1 MPENFYDVAIVGY
14 GPVGQMLALLLGQKG
29 YHVLVVERWPDRYPL
44 PRAVHYDHEVARII
58 QAAGIS
64 AALASV
70 IEHPDFYEWRNAQ
83 GEILLSLDQRG
94 IGSSG
99 WPESTMFTQPALEA
113 IMDAQV
119 ATLPD
124 VHLLRGWEA
133 FQAEQFVDH
142 VELTIQ
148 KKNSGGEEASVPT
161 TETLTLQARY
171 LIGADGANSFV
182 LQQMDTSI
190 SDLGF
195 LFDWL
200 VVDVIPHEERQWSPL
215 CWQLCDPVR
224 PTTLVSGGKG
234 RRRWEFMRL
243 EGESIEDLNRPEAAW
258 HLLAPWQITPQNATL
273 ERHAVYTFR
282 ARWADNWQQGRFLL
296 VGDAA
301 HLMPPF
307 AGQGLG
313 VGMRDVMNL
322 LWKLDLVLSGR
333 AADQILAS
341 YTSERLPNVQQF
353 INYSVELGGIICVTD
368 PEAAAQRDAL
378 LLVMREQPELAPPP
392 PELPRLG
399 PGILHQGD
407 PLAGQL
413 FLQGEVSID
422 GKSGLFDDVVGR
434 GFCLFSIAGDPQ
446 TTLSAQTHKR
456 FTSIGGLVVSLINDA
471 PTPILDTTYVID
483 INGTYHDWFTEH
495 ACSVVLTRPDFYI
508 FGTAS
513 RLEDAE
519 ALVKVLLDQ
528 LSAGSIA

>member
-1 MPENFYDVAIVGY
+1 MPLVDDIYRWSIALEGGYATICGTLFVRYRPRLAAKRSIVSMTETIYDVAIVGY

-29 YHVLVVERWPDRYPL
+29 YHVLVVERWPNRYPL

-64 AALASV
+64 SALTPI
-70 IEHPDFYEWRNAQ
+70 IELADLYEWRNVQ
-83 GEILLSLDQRG
+83 GETLLCLDQRG
-94 IGSSG
+94 IGLSG
-99 WPESTMFTQPALEA
+99 WPESTMFTQPAFEA
-113 IMDAQV
+113 ILDAQV
-119 ATLPD
+119 TLLPD
-124 VHLLRGWEA
+124 VHLQRGWEV
-133 FQAEQFVDH
+133 FEAEQFADRVK
-142 VELTIQ
+142 LTVR
-148 KKNSGGEEASVPT
+148 KKNIEGEDISVPG

-171 LIGADGANSFV
+171 LVGADGANSFV

-190 SDLGF
+190 TDLGF

-215 CWQLCDPVR
+215 CWQLCDPAR
-224 PTTLVSGGKG
+224 PTTVVSGGKG

-243 EGESIEDLNRPEAAW
+243 EGESVEDLNRAETAW
-258 HLLAPWQITPQNATL
+258 QLLASWQITPQNATL

-282 ARWADNWQQGRFLL
+282 ARWADNWQKGRFLL
-296 VGDAA
+296 AGDAA

-307 AGQGLG
+307 AGQGMG

-322 LWKLDLVLSGR
+322 VWKLDLVLSGR
-333 AADQILAS
+333 ATDQILAS

-399 PGILHQGD
+399 PGILHQDD

-413 FLQGEVSID
+413 FLQGEVSAA
-422 GKSGLFDDVVGR
+422 GKRGLFDEVVGR
-434 GFCLFSIAGDPQ
+434 GFCLLSIAGDPAVA
-446 TTLSAQTHKR
+446 LSSQTHER
-456 FTSIGGLVVSLINDA
+456 FTSIGGLTTSLVNKDCL
-471 PTPILDTTYVID
+471 PP
-483 INGTYHDWFTEH
+483 
-495 ACSVVLTRPDFYI
+495 
-508 FGTAS
+508 
-513 RLEDAE
+513 
-519 ALVKVLLDQ
+519 
-528 LSAGSIA
+528 